1 MLSNFNVFQIH
12 HKSATTKAR
21 TGILYL
27 PHGNV
32 RTPAF
37 MSIGTLGTV
46 KTLTVSEL
54 LATGAQI
61 LLSNTYHLWLKPGL
75 EVLAKFQGLHQFN
88 GWLYPILTDS
98 GGFQIF
104 SLRENNFTDE
114 LGVTFKVPETGE
126 KRLLT
131 PEISMQIQ
139 TVINSDIALV
149 LDSLSPDET
158 NYKLNREAMERT
170 LRWAKRCKQ
179 EWLRLHQEQWVGS
192 SGYSKTKQ
200 NLLFGI
206 AQGARFLDL
215 RKQSAEALLELDF
228 PGYSIGGMAMGPEPE
243 ESRLA
248 QVDIQTSIL
257 EEYKP
262 KHLLGVGTPVDIVKF
277 VAYGIDL
284 FDCVY
289 PTRNARH
296 GTLFFELDD
305 YTYTTERILH
315 QKFLLDQSPISPKS
329 KFLELRTYSK
339 SYLRHLFK
347 TKEVLAYRLATLNN
361 LEFYH
366 NLMSK
371 IRSKIETQEFDKWW
385 RKFSFQK
392 EV

>member
-1 MLSNFNVFQIH
+1 MLTSFNVFHIQ
-12 HKSATTKAR
+12 HKSAITKAR
-21 TGILYL
+21 TGVLYL
-27 PHGNV
+27 PHGSV

-46 KTLTVSEL
+46 KTLTMSEL

-61 LLSNTYHLWLKPGL
+61 LLSNTYHLWLRPGL
-75 EVLAKFQGLHQFN
+75 ATLAKFQGLHQFN
-88 GWLYPILTDS
+88 GWSYPILTDS

-104 SLRENNFTDE
+104 SLRSNNVTEE
-114 LGVTFKVPETGE
+114 LGVTFRVPETGE
-126 KRLLT
+126 KKLLT
-131 PEISMQIQ
+131 PETSMQIQ
-139 TVINSDIALV
+139 TVINSDIALA
-149 LDSLSPDET
+149 LDSLPPEET
-158 NYKLNREAMERT
+158 NYKLNKEAMERT

-179 EWLRLHQEQWVGS
+179 EWIKLHQGQWVGS
-192 SGYSKTKQ
+192 TGYADTKL

-262 KHLLGVGTPVDIVKF
+262 KHLLGVGTPLDIVKF

-315 QKFLLDQSPISPKS
+315 QKFLLDQNPINPKS

-347 TKEVLAYRLATLNN
+347 TKEVLGYRLATLNN

-371 IRSKIETQEFDKWW
+371 IRLKIETKEFDRWW
-385 RKFSFQK
+385 HKFTLK
-392 EV
+392 KAM

>member
-1 MLSNFNVFQIH
+1 V
-12 HKSATTKAR
+12 KS
-21 TGILYL
+21 
-27 PHGNV
+27 
-32 RTPAF
+32 
-37 MSIGTLGTV
+37 
-46 KTLTVSEL
+46 LTMSEL

-75 EVLAKFQGLHQFN
+75 SLLAQFQGLHQFN
-88 GWLYPILTDS
+88 NWSGPILTDS

-104 SLRENNFTDE
+104 SLRKNNTTDE
-114 LGVTFKVPETGE
+114 QGVTFTVPETGE
-126 KRLLT
+126 VRLLT
-131 PEISMQIQ
+131 PETSMQIQ
-139 TVINSDIALV
+139 TIINSDIALV
-149 LDSLSPDET
+149 LDSLPSEET
-158 NYKLNREAMERT
+158 NYNLNKEAMERT

-179 EWLRLHQEQWVGS
+179 EWIKLHQGQWIGS
-192 SGYSKTKQ
+192 TGYLSTRQ

-248 QVDIQTSIL
+248 QVDLQTSIL

-262 KHLLGVGTPVDIVKF
+262 KHLLGVGTPLDIVKF

-305 YTYTTERILH
+305 FTYTSERILH
-315 QKFLLDQSPISPKS
+315 KKFLSDSSPINPKS
-329 KFLELRTYSK
+329 RFLELRTYSK

-385 RKFSFQK
+385 RKFTFQK
-392 EV
+392 VA

>member
-1 MLSNFNVFQIH
+1 MLTSFNVFQIQ
-12 HKSATTKAR
+12 HKSAITKAR
-21 TGILYL
+21 TGVLYL
-27 PHGNV
+27 PHGSV

-54 LATGAQI
+54 LAMGAQI
-61 LLSNTYHLWLKPGL
+61 LLSNTYHLWLRPGL
-75 EVLAKFQGLHQFN
+75 ATLAKFQGLHQFN
-88 GWLYPILTDS
+88 GWPYPILTDS

-104 SLRENNFTDE
+104 SLRSNNVTEE
-114 LGVTFKVPETGE
+114 LGVTFRVPETGE
-126 KRLLT
+126 KRFLT
-131 PEISMQIQ
+131 PETSMQIQ

-149 LDSLSPDET
+149 LDSLPPEET
-158 NYKLNREAMERT
+158 NYKLNKEAMERT

-179 EWLRLHQEQWVGS
+179 EWIKLHQGQWVGS
-192 SGYSKTKQ
+192 TGYADTKL

-243 ESRLA
+243 ENRLA

-257 EEYKP
+257 EECKP
-262 KHLLGVGTPVDIVKF
+262 KHLLGVGTPADIVKF

-305 YTYTTERILH
+305 YAYTTERILH
-315 QKFLLDQSPISPKS
+315 QKFLSDQNPINPKS

-347 TKEVLAYRLATLNN
+347 TKEVLGYRLATLNN

-371 IRSKIETQEFDKWW
+371 IRLKIETKEFDRWW
-385 RKFSFQK
+385 HKFTLK
-392 EV
+392 KAM